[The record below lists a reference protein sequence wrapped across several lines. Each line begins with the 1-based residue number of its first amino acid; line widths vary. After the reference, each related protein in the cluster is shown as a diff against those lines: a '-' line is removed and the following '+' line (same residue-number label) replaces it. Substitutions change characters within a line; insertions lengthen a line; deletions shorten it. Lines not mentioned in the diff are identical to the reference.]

1 MNEQDFEIL
10 AAETAEVVAAFG
22 RAAYGRRVAVTVK
35 SINCLLTN
43 VPARPGV
50 YWIETSMPSARLQ
63 EALWATN
70 GKARRTRKM
79 APKGVKLMLQ
89 EGDGAYIAYSGT
101 EGNLQTRLTQ
111 HLFNRGSAQ
120 TIKLGCTVDLAP
132 YSGYSW
138 QVYYTVIDQAVLR
151 YAVEAWWR
159 QEVGWP
165 VFCLR

>member
-1 MNEQDFEIL
+1 MHKQDFETL
-10 AAETAEVVAAFG
+10 ESEAAEAVAALG
-22 RAAYGRRVAVTVK
+22 RAAYERRVAVTVK

-50 YWIETSMPSARLQ
+50 YWIETSMPSERLQ
-63 EALWATN
+63 EAIGATT

-79 APKGVKLMLQ
+79 PPKGVKLILQ
-89 EGDGAYIAYSGT
+89 EGDDAYIAYSGT
-101 EGNLQTRLTQ
+101 EGNLQSRLAQ
-111 HLFNRGSAQ
+111 HLFNRGNAQ
-120 TIKLGCTVDLAP
+120 TIKLGCAVDLAP
-132 YSGYSW
+132 YSEYSW